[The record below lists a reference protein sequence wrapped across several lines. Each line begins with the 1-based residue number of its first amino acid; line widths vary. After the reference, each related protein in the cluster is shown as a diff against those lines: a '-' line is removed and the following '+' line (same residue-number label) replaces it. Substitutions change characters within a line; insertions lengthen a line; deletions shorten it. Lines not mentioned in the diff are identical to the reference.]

1 MKQIKTKNSE
11 ILVAEVPEDVQ
22 CFTNKFGIHLSKN
35 NFK

>member
-1 MKQIKTKNSE
+1 MEQIKTKSGE
-11 ILVAEVPEDVQ
+11 ILIVEVPEDVQ